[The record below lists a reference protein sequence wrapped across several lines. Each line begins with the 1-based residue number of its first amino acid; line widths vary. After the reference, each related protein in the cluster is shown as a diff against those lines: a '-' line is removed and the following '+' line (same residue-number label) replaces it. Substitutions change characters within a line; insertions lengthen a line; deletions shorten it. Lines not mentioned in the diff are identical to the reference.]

1 MEADVTVRTVAVFA
15 HLGGPASSATKPAP
29 RVHTVMVVP
38 VSACA
43 RMEAPVTPSQDC
55 VTAHQESRGH
65 FVKTV
70 VPGDFLGR
78 TATNHATVPT
88 AATATGYMEPACV
101 TLGCMDASAT
111 SPVPGGLSVWAA
123 HRSVSV

>member
-1 MEADVTVRTVAVFA
+1 MRESTGHWCKALAEAQPEAISMVFSVAPSKRELTWCSFKSLKTDA
-15 HLGGPASSATKPAP
+15 LLHLF
-29 RVHTVMVVP
+29 
-38 VSACA
+38 
-43 RMEAPVTPSQDC
+43 TP
-55 VTAHQESRGH
+55 
-65 FVKTV
+65 KV

-111 SPVPGGLSVWAA
+111 S
-123 HRSVSV
+123 VSPPDLFI